1 MARQA
6 EMCVCVRST
15 PFVLTWISQGSLVIS
30 FKPVSSPRCTTLS
43 AAVCVPPADTEGVLS
58 SPEQWQLLADCYGQ
72 AGRQAAAVQLYKNQL
87 ALLGVND
94 ERYGWDW

>member
-1 MARQA
+1 
-6 EMCVCVRST
+6 
-15 PFVLTWISQGSLVIS
+15 LSL
-30 FKPVSSPRCTTLS
+30 
-43 AAVCVPPADTEGVLS
+43 ADTEGVLS
-58 SPEQWQLLADCYGQ
+58 SPEQWQLLANCYGQ